1 MDDSGRLHYPTRSG
15 KDFLGL
21 TYEESGVLEERSE
34 VIRPRVEEGNRAE
47 RRAAKSDRRRII
59 PRGPRY
65 ENA

>member
-1 MDDSGRLHYPTRSG
+1 MDDSGRLHYPTRAG

-21 TYEESGVLEERSE
+21 TYEETGVLEER
-34 VIRPRVEEGNRAE
+34 VELLRSLESGNRAE
-47 RRAAKSDRRRII
+47 RRAAKSDNRRII